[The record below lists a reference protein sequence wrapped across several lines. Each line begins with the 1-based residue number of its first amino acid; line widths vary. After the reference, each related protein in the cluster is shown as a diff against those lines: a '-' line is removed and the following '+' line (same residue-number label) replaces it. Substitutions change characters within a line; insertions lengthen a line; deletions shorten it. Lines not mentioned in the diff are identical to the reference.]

1 MALAWLSRAVQGRR
15 DALGSIDVFVLTW
28 TLLHVFFTLR
38 DVARACVDAA
48 RRLEKRTR
56 ASLLSTLRG
65 AGAVTTAASARI
77 GPFSG
82 CVPGAPPEALAVVV
96 NDASDARDPVSV
108 ARLAS
113 LVVWATARGVSHV
126 SLYDQDGAL
135 KRRVGSLRECIVR
148 ATVRESGHGA
158 EEGGRGAR
166 GRGRGRGPAPPACVY
181 RVRVAETDGAM
192 ATRERFSCGGKATTT
207 TTTTTV
213 EKTNRR
219 GGGAGDGGGERG
231 PSREDEPP
239 SRQTTVDVLE
249 AGDGAAAWLDAVD
262 RRRDAIA
269 AADASVGS
277 DASSSRPP
285 PHTVESLERHARDTN
300 RHLPNVDLLIV
311 FGEHFHLAGYPAWQ
325 TWKTEIY
332 RERSARGFTR
342 ERFESLLRRYAN
354 TARRFGR

>member
-1 MALAWLSRAVQGRR
+1 M
-15 DALGSIDVFVLTW
+15 
-28 TLLHVFFTLR
+28 
-38 DVARACVDAA
+38 
-48 RRLEKRTR
+48 
-56 ASLLSTLRG
+56 
-65 AGAVTTAASARI
+65 
-77 GPFSG
+77 
-82 CVPGAPPEALAVVV
+82 
-96 NDASDARDPVSV
+96 
-108 ARLAS
+108 
-113 LVVWATARGVSHV
+113 
-126 SLYDQDGAL
+126 
-135 KRRVGSLRECIVR
+135 R
-148 ATVRESGHGA
+148 ATVRESGGA
-158 EEGGRGAR
+158 EEG
-166 GRGRGRGPAPPACVY
+166 GRGRGPAPPACVY

-219 GGGAGDGGGERG
+219 GGGAGDGRGERG

-269 AADASVGS
+269 AADASGS

>member
-1 MALAWLSRAVQGRR
+1 
-15 DALGSIDVFVLTW
+15 
-28 TLLHVFFTLR
+28 
-38 DVARACVDAA
+38 
-48 RRLEKRTR
+48 
-56 ASLLSTLRG
+56 
-65 AGAVTTAASARI
+65 
-77 GPFSG
+77 
-82 CVPGAPPEALAVVV
+82 
-96 NDASDARDPVSV
+96 
-108 ARLAS
+108 
-113 LVVWATARGVSHV
+113 
-126 SLYDQDGAL
+126 
-135 KRRVGSLRECIVR
+135 
-148 ATVRESGHGA
+148 
-158 EEGGRGAR
+158 
-166 GRGRGRGPAPPACVY
+166 VY

>member
-1 MALAWLSRAVQGRR
+1 
-15 DALGSIDVFVLTW
+15 
-28 TLLHVFFTLR
+28 
-38 DVARACVDAA
+38 
-48 RRLEKRTR
+48 
-56 ASLLSTLRG
+56 
-65 AGAVTTAASARI
+65 
-77 GPFSG
+77 
-82 CVPGAPPEALAVVV
+82 
-96 NDASDARDPVSV
+96 
-108 ARLAS
+108 
-113 LVVWATARGVSHV
+113 
-126 SLYDQDGAL
+126 
-135 KRRVGSLRECIVR
+135 
-148 ATVRESGHGA
+148 
-158 EEGGRGAR
+158 
-166 GRGRGRGPAPPACVY
+166 
-181 RVRVAETDGAM
+181 M